1 MANESIKLL
10 FFLAWE
16 EMGIN
21 LKGRNIPGLT
31 LPYIG
36 RGGN

>member
-1 MANESIKLL
+1 MTNGAVKLL
-10 FFLAWE
+10 FFLARE

-21 LKGRNIPGLT
+21 LKDRNIPGVS

-36 RGGN
+36 RGGG